1 MRPRLAL
8 HRPPLPPPPLK
19 RVQGASAAID
29 TACSS
34 SLTAAHF
41 ASLTL
46 ARGESPVAIVGGV
59 NLTLSAAATAMCS
72 RAGMLSIEGR
82 CKTLDAAAD
91 GYVRSE
97 AVRVLYVQAGGS
109 SSGSFLLHSTA
120 VNQDGR
126 SSSLTAPNGP
136 AQQAVMRA
144 ALRDASL
151 RGEDIWA
158 LQLHGTGTPLGDP
171 IELGALYAV
180 QLRSRER
187 LPPPAISSIKSF
199 VGHAEACAGLSG
211 LLNAALGLSCQVRA
225 PLLHLRAMNPHV
237 IALQED
243 ARLAV
248 ARLAAG
254 QPSLG
259 GGSSAGVSR

>member
-1 MRPRLAL
+1 M
-8 HRPPLPPPPLK
+8 
-19 RVQGASAAID
+19 
-29 TACSS
+29 
-34 SLTAAHF
+34 
-41 ASLTL
+41 
-46 ARGESPVAIVGGV
+46 GGV
-59 NLTLSAAATAMCS
+59 NLTLSAAATAMCA

-91 GYVRSE
+91 GYARSE
-97 AVRVLYVQAGGS
+97 AVRVLYVQAGGGPS
-109 SSGSFLLHSTA
+109 PGSFLIHSTA

-151 RGEDIWA
+151 RGEDIGA

-171 IELGALYAV
+171 LEMGAIYAV
-180 QLRSRER
+180 HLRSKER
-187 LPPPAISSIKSF
+187 ASPPAISSIKSF

-211 LLNAALGLSCQVRA
+211 LLNASLGLSRQVRV
-225 PLLHLRAMNPHV
+225 PLLHMRAMNPYV
-237 IALQED
+237 VALQED

-248 ARLAAG
+248 ARLAVG
-254 QPSLG
+254 LPSLG
-259 GGSSAGVSR
+259 GVPGSSAGVSR

>member
-1 MRPRLAL
+1 MRPRLVL
-8 HRPPLPPPPLK
+8 HRPPFPPPPIK

-211 LLNAALGLSCQVRA
+211 LLNAALGLSCQVRV

>member
-1 MRPRLAL
+1 MVLPSF
-8 HRPPLPPPPLK
+8 PLSYE

-41 ASLTL
+41 ASLSL
-46 ARGESPVAIVGGV
+46 ARGECPLALAGGV
-59 NLTLSAAATAMCS
+59 NLTLSAAATVMCS

-82 CKTLDAAAD
+82 CKTLDASAN

-109 SSGSFLLHSTA
+109 ASGSFLIHSTA

-151 RGEDIWA
+151 RGEDIGA

-180 QLRSRER
+180 HLRSRER
-187 LPPPAISSIKSF
+187 ASPPAISSIKSF

-211 LLNAALGLSCQVRA
+211 LLNAALGLSRQVRV
-225 PLLHLRAMNPHV
+225 PMLHLRTVNPHV
-237 IALQED
+237 VALQED
-243 ARLAV
+243 AHLAV
-248 ARLAAG
+248 ARLATG
-254 QPSLG
+254 LPSLG
-259 GGSSAGVSR
+259 GDPGSSAGVSR